1 MGDNQIITSEVYCQQ
16 LTHLKA
22 VNGRKTAFFDQS
34 KRSDLYHD
42 NVRPHTS
49 RATKNLVEE
58 SVWEIPYIERDQAPL
73 GNSVPHNRS
82 QIQTFAKSNGDGTK
96 PNMPAAAGSIK
107 KPTQPLPERQ
117 SSLSE
122 SDSAIVRTMTT
133 ASNSNSCSTSNQG
146 GGESTGIDSDS
157 DVDGAEGGSSDV
169 DDDDDNLDEEGDE
182 DEDFDSGSSSHESL
196 RDTFWDALLKEP
208 KLRTSA
214 DVEVLVE
221 NVQKLPAFSN
231 LSEGTRAALCRLM
244 LVAVVRDAGQVVLS
258 DGEILDTWSVILNGT
273 VEVFQLLFPM

>member
-1 MGDNQIITSEVYCQQ
+1 MCVFYFSFGTR
-16 LTHLKA
+16 L
-22 VNGRKTAFFDQS
+22 NGSQVRHQDCFVLED
-34 KRSDLYHD
+34 SDLI
-42 NVRPHTS
+42 
-49 RATKNLVEE
+49 L
-58 SVWEIPYIERDQAPL
+58 IPYIERDQTPL
-73 GNSVPHNRS
+73 ANSVPHNRS
-82 QIQTFAKSNGDGTK
+82 QIQTFAKSNGDGTR
-96 PNMPAAAGSIK
+96 PNMPTAAGSIK

-133 ASNSNSCSTSNQG
+133 ASNSNSCSTSLQGG

-157 DVDGAEGGSSDV
+157 DVDGAEGGSSD
-169 DDDDDNLDEEGDE
+169 
-182 DEDFDSGSSSHESL
+182 SL

-273 VEVFQLLFPM
+273 VEVCLFL